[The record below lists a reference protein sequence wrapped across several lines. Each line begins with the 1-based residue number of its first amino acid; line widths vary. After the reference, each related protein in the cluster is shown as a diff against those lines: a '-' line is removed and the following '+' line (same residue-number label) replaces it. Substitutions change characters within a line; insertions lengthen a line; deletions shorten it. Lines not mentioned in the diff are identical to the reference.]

1 MLGTAEHRDYTLDLH
16 NLGIQQHDLRDLELV
31 FSMEDVW
38 SVVKDLPL
46 DKAPGSD
53 GFIGRFYK
61 VCWDIIKE
69 DVMGALLTVQCG
81 HVSKLKLL
89 NTTFITL
96 LPKKVDALLV
106 KDYRPISLVHS
117 FDKLVPKV
125 LAARLTP
132 HLPSMVS
139 INQSAFIKGRS
150 IQDNFLLVQQLTRS
164 LHNTKGITSC

>member
-1 MLGTAEHRDYTLDLH
+1 
-16 NLGIQQHDLRDLELV
+16 
-31 FSMEDVW
+31 MEEVW

-46 DKAPGSD
+46 DKAPGPD

-61 VCWDIIKE
+61 VCWGIIKE
-69 DVMGALLTVQCG
+69 DMMGALLAVQCG

-89 NTTFITL
+89 NTAFITL
-96 LPKKVDALLV
+96 LLKKVDALLV

-117 FDKLVPKV
+117 FAKLVTKV
-125 LAARLTP
+125 LAAWLAP

-164 LHNTKGITSC
+164 LHHTKEPHILLKLDISKAFDSISWPFLLDMLQHLGFGRI